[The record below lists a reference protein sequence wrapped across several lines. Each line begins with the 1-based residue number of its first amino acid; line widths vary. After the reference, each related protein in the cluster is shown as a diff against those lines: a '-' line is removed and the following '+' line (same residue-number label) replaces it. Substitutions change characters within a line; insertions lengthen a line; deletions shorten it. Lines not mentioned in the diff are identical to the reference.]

1 MSSSTKIDDRKKDIL
16 IPGSSPTQGLDH
28 TLMAEKLY
36 SIDFTENNK
45 KNCLSLYNNGASSY
59 LFVNATEI
67 YKFKGKDSEIVP
79 TPLCL
84 EKISKDFSVDNMKKT
99 GLNEHVYDFRV
110 DYDAIAVYDV
120 LDIQKYLTIKNNLI

>member
-84 EKISKDFSVDNMKKT
+84 ENISKGFSVDNMKKT

>member
-45 KNCLSLYNNGASSY
+45 KNCLSLHNNGASSY

-84 EKISKDFSVDNMKKT
+84 ENISKIF
-99 GLNEHVYDFRV
+99 LQ
-110 DYDAIAVYDV
+110 I
-120 LDIQKYLTIKNNLI
+120 I

>member
-45 KNCLSLYNNGASSY
+45 KNCLSLHNNGASSY

-67 YKFKGKDSEIVP
+67 YKFKEKDSEIVP

-84 EKISKDFSVDNMKKT
+84 KKISKDFSADNMKKT

-120 LDIQKYLTIKNNLI
+120 LDIQKHLTIKNNLI

>member
-45 KNCLSLYNNGASSY
+45 KNCLSLHNNGPSSY

-67 YKFKGKDSEIVP
+67 YKFKEKDSEIVP

-120 LDIQKYLTIKNNLI
+120 LDIQKHLTIKNNLI

>member
-67 YKFKGKDSEIVP
+67 YKFNGKDSEIVP

-84 EKISKDFSVDNMKKT
+84 ENISKGFSVDNMKKT